1 MWNCSNC
8 GRIFE
13 KTNQPHSCQKV
24 PLAQHFKNKEKAK
37 ELFNLLYK
45 AINEKVGRCQ
55 IISLPCC
62 IHLFGNYDFLAVL
75 PKKEKLEIRFALD
88 RKLDNPRLKQSVAL
102 SAHAVK
108 NCIDISSVKEIDK
121 ELIKWL
127 SEAYNFKNKA
137 TMDGEDLNS
146 ETK

>member
-13 KTNQPHSCQKV
+13 KIDQPHSCQKV
-24 PLAQHFKNKEKAK
+24 PLEQHFKSRKKAK

-45 AINEKVGRCQ
+45 TINEEIDKCQ

-62 IHLFGNYDFLAVL
+62 IHLFGNYDFLAAL

-88 RKLDNPRLKQSVAL
+88 RKLNNPRLKQSVSM
-102 SAHAVK
+102 SANTVK
-108 NCIDISSVKEIDK
+108 NCIDIISVKEINK
-121 ELIKWL
+121 ELIGWL
-127 SEAYNFKNKA
+127 SEAYHFKDK
-137 TMDGEDLNS
+137 
-146 ETK
+146 